1 MTERSRKV
9 CVVGTGYVGVAT
21 AVGLAEL
28 GHRVTGYDVIHER
41 VIGLAAGTPPYR
53 EGNLTARLRA
63 QLGRE
68 RLSFQHDLA
77 TAAAGADFVIIC
89 VGTPS
94 RPDGSADMSALHE
107 ALESV
112 AGVLRGPGTIVI
124 RSTVPCGTTDQI
136 ASNVPP
142 FHSVLYAPEFLR
154 EGHALDDFLNPDR
167 IVIGA
172 RHPEHARGFAALF
185 GEIGRPVVVT
195 SYRNAEL
202 IKAFSNAFLAMKVTF
217 ANEVANLCDQ
227 LDADALD
234 VLSGVGSDRRIGP
247 AFLAPG
253 IGFGGPCFEK
263 DLLSLR
269 SQADAVDVH
278 GELVEA
284 TLRANDRQPLRVVES
299 LARELGTLR
308 DVVVAVWGLAFKAG
322 TDDLRDSLAI
332 RVVDELH
339 RRGARVIA
347 HDPAIVGAH
356 PMVKC
361 EMRDTAEETLPQAD
375 ALLVLT
381 EWPAFAAVPPAT
393 IAGAL
398 RRGVVVDGRNV
409 LDGARLAAYGIRYQ
423 GVGRRF
429 GDARVELGR
438 RAASVG

>member
-1 MTERSRKV
+1 MTQGSRKV

-21 AVGLAEL
+21 AIGLAEL
-28 GHRVTGYDVIHER
+28 GHRVTGYDVIQER

-63 QLGRE
+63 QLSSE
-68 RLSFQHDLA
+68 RLSFQLDLEA
-77 TAAAGADFVIIC
+77 AAAGAEFVIIC

-94 RPDGSADMSALHE
+94 RLDGSADMSALHE
-107 ALESV
+107 ALESLG
-112 AGVLRGPGTIVI
+112 GVLQGPGTIVI
-124 RSTVPCGTTDQI
+124 RSTVPCGTTDLI
-136 ASNVPP
+136 ASNAPP
-142 FHSVLYAPEFLR
+142 FHAVLYAPEFLR

-167 IVIGA
+167 IVIGV
-172 RHPEHARGFAALF
+172 RHPEDARGFAALF
-185 GEIGRPVVVT
+185 AEIERPIVVT

-202 IKAFSNAFLAMKVTF
+202 IKVFSNAFLALKVTF

-227 LDADALD
+227 LDANALE
-234 VLSGVGSDRRIGP
+234 VLGGVGSDRRIGP

-263 DLLSLR
+263 DLKSLR
-269 SQADAVDVH
+269 SQAHALEVH

-308 DVVVAVWGLAFKAG
+308 DAVVAVWGLAFKAG

-339 RRGARVIA
+339 RRGARVVA
-347 HDPAIVGAH
+347 HDPAIAGAH

-361 EMRDTAEETLPQAD
+361 EMRDTAEGALAQAD

-409 LDGARLAAYGIRYQ
+409 LDGERLAAFGIRYY
-423 GVGRRF
+423 GIGRRF
-429 GDARVELGR
+429 GDDRIQLGQ

>member
-1 MTERSRKV
+1 MAQRSRQV

-28 GHRVTGYDVIHER
+28 GHRVAGYDVIHER
-41 VIGLAAGTPPYR
+41 VTGLAAGMPPYR

-63 QLGRE
+63 QLGRG

-94 RPDGSADMSALHE
+94 RLDGSADMSALHE

-112 AGVLRGPGTIVI
+112 GGALRGPGTIVI
-124 RSTVPCGTTDQI
+124 RSTVPCGTTDLI
-136 ASNVPP
+136 ASNAPP
-142 FHSVLYAPEFLR
+142 FHTVLYAPEFLR

-172 RHPEHARGFAALF
+172 GHPEDASDYAALF
-185 GEIGRPVVVT
+185 AEIERPVVVT

-202 IKAFSNAFLAMKVTF
+202 IKVSSNAFLAMKVTF
-217 ANEVANLCDQ
+217 ANEVANLCDR

-234 VLSGVGSDRRIGP
+234 VLAGVGSDRRIGA

-263 DLLSLR
+263 DLKSLR
-269 SQADAVDVH
+269 SQAHALHVH

-284 TLRANDRQPLRVVES
+284 TLRANDRQPLRVVEA

-308 DVVVAVWGLAFKAG
+308 DTVVAVWGLAFKAG

-339 RRGARVIA
+339 RRGARVVA
-347 HDPAIVGAH
+347 HDPAIAGAH

-361 EMRDTAEETLPQAD
+361 EMRDTAEETLDQAD

-381 EWPAFAAVPPAT
+381 EWPAFAAVPPAI

-409 LDGARLAAYGIRYQ
+409 LDGAGLAACGIRYQ
-423 GVGRRF
+423 GIGRRF
-429 GDARVELGR
+429 GDARVQLGQ